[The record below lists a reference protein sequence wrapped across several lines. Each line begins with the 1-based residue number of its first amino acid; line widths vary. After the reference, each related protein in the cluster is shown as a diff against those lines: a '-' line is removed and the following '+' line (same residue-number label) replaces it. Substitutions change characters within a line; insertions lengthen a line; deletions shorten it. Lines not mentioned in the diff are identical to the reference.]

1 MKPAIE
7 SARTAP
13 APFQIPGLGALTL
26 PSFNTHIP
34 FVDTIDLKNPME
46 WVFWGGMIVDL
57 VFVKGFSKWIIAAG
71 IITVRY
77 ELGKSSGS

>member
-1 MKPAIE
+1 MKPALTA
-7 SARTAP
+7 ARP
-13 APFQIPGLGALTL
+13 APFHIPGLGALTL

-57 VFVKGFSKWIIAAG
+57 VFVKGISKWVIAAG

-77 ELGKSSGS
+77 ELGKSSGM